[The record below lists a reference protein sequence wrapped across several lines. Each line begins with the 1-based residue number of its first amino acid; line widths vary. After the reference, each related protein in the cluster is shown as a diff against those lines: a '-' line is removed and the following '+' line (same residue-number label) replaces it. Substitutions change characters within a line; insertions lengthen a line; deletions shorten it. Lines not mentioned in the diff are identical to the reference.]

1 MALDRRAHVS
11 GPAVVEVTGGL
22 DLSTVVR
29 WEADVARAAS
39 ASRTIVLD
47 LSGIDFLDSAGVHA
61 LLRMLTTLDDGGK
74 RLFVV
79 APRGGRARRLLEIL
93 DVSSLAWICESRD
106 EALRS
111 APL

>member
-1 MALDRRAHVS
+1 MTDT
-11 GPAVVEVTGGL
+11 AVVEVTGGL

-29 WEADVARAAS
+29 WEADVERAAS
-39 ASRTIVLD
+39 SSRTLVLD

-61 LLRMLTTLDDGGK
+61 LLRMLTTLADGGK

-79 APRGGRARRLLEIL
+79 APPGGRARRLLEIL
-93 DVSSLAWICESRD
+93 DVSSLAWICDSRE
-106 EALRS
+106 EALGR